1 VPRGTVIEIIPA
13 ARVDVFRLLHDYS
26 RRLEWDT
33 LLQAASLTDG
43 FTEAGLGAHSI
54 CKGRLLLGAIAMK
67 TVYVSFRP
75 PDVAAVKL
83 VDRPP
88 FFDMFA
94 ATIRHRDLG
103 DDSSTVEYKYRFAA
117 RPSWLRWVLHPVMQ
131 ALFRFETKRRLRAL
145 RKFFVTT
152 SETIKATGSFES
164 RAVNARQSR

>member
-1 VPRGTVIEIIPA
+1 MPRGTVIEIIPA
-13 ARVDVFRLLHDYS
+13 ARADVFRLLHDYG

-54 CKGRLLLGAIAMK
+54 CKGRLLLGTIAMK

-75 PDVAAVKL
+75 PNVTAVKL
-83 VDRPP
+83 IDRPP
-88 FFDMFA
+88 FFDSFA

-103 DDSSTVEYKYRFAA
+103 DGSSTIEYKYSFAA
-117 RPSWLRWVLHPVMQ
+117 RPSWLRCVLHPVMQ
-131 ALFRFETKRRLRAL
+131 VLFRFETKRRLRAL

-152 SETIKATGSFES
+152 CETIKATGSFES
-164 RAVNARQSR
+164 KSC